1 MSLPRPGTQLAA
13 NKPQCFPLSTGSP
26 HIHPQMG
33 LQLYMQPCLAFYL
46 SAEDL
51 DANPQDCSK
60 CSYPPS
66 SFNLQALV
74 FTYKHAALELNKD
87 RLVLPVACEVH
98 LGTCTL
104 NHSLW

>member
-1 MSLPRPGTQLAA
+1 
-13 NKPQCFPLSTGSP
+13 
-26 HIHPQMG
+26 
-33 LQLYMQPCLAFYL
+33 MQPCLAFYL
-46 SAEDL
+46 SAGDL
-51 DANPQDCSK
+51 DANPQDGSE

-74 FTYKHAALELNKD
+74 SIYKHAVLALNKD